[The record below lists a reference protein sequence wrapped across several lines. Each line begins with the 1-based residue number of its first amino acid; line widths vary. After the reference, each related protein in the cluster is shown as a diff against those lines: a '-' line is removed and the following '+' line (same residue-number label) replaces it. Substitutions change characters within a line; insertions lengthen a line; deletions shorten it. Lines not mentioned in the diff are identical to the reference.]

1 MNTSFKLAALAG
13 AVSIAMVTMSSSALA
28 AVAFEYDG
36 WTVNGGAIDETA
48 GGICAK
54 TDLYTCS
61 VVASGSGFKQ
71 VNVTEKA
78 AASDGVSYIMTIVT
92 DQSATGTAGGTGT
105 IGTGT
110 GDLAFADVSFVRM
123 KLTLGGDSGNGTSG
137 ITARQKISD
146 GAGTGK
152 TFVSESDIN
161 TGWAAGTDA
170 NIKITQQLNDDGNLV
185 DAVNFT
191 GDDFSSGFIYSS
203 KNHAETGNRE
213 GFEMSID
220 QVAGLASAQY
230 DPVAG
235 NPTRPHASA
244 ADVQVFALREK
255 QGSFLTTSN
264 TDSDRAANTS
274 GIDLDTT
281 DGSTPVTWTADTA
294 TYDATTGALL
304 TGTVGDDVKAIW
316 IGQEINLGTSTDLG
330 NGSLGSSFGYVSFE
344 SKDAAGTVVSDNAFG
359 FSETNSQSAWVWDDV
374 FYVNETADPTITP

>member
-1 MNTSFKLAALAG
+1 MNKNFKLAALAG

-28 AVAFEYDG
+28 AVVFEYDG
-36 WTVNGGAIDETA
+36 WTVSGGEINETA

-54 TDLYTCS
+54 TNLYTCS

-71 VNVTEKA
+71 INVTEKA
-78 AASDGVSYIMTIVT
+78 AASSGESYIMTIVT
-92 DQSATGTAGGTGT
+92 DQSASGTAGGDPTTGA
-105 IGTGT
+105 
-110 GDLAFADVSFVRM
+110 GDLAFSDVSFVRM
-123 KLTLGGDSGNGTSG
+123 KLTLGGTSGNGESG
-137 ITARQKISD
+137 ITASQRISD
-146 GAGTGK
+146 GEGTG
-152 TFVSESDIN
+152 TSFVSTSDIN
-161 TGWAAGTDA
+161 TGWAAGADA
-170 NIKITQQLNDDGNLV
+170 NIKITQQLNDDGNLGP
-185 DAVNFT
+185 NFT

-203 KNHAETGNRE
+203 KNHAVTGNRE

-220 QVAGLASAQY
+220 QVAGLASAVT
-230 DPVAG
+230 DPDD
-235 NPTRPHASA
+235 NTLPHASA

-264 TDSDRAANTS
+264 SQSNRPANTG

-281 DGSTPVTWTADTA
+281 DGSTPVTWTADSA

-304 TGTVGDDVKAIW
+304 TGSVGDDVKAIW

-359 FSETNSQSAWVWDDV
+359 FSNTNSQSAWVWDDV
-374 FYVNETADPTITP
+374 FYVNETADPTINP